1 MVSKLASIAARGQQ
15 WGGKVVRTPSGSQHR
30 IEHGAQR
37 AVVVEVGGGLR
48 EYVVDGFPVVDG
60 YSEADMAV
68 AGRGQLLIPWP
79 NRMAD
84 GSYRFDEE
92 THQVPLNEVAQHN
105 AIHGLVRWSA
115 WHLIEASS
123 QDVRLGH
130 VLWPQAGYPFTLA
143 LEVLYELSD
152 LGLRVTLT
160 AENAGQ
166 HRAPYGAGQH
176 PYVRAELAG
185 VDSCVLRLPAE
196 AWLETDERQIPT
208 GRLLDVARTDYD
220 FRAPRTIGRTRL
232 DTAFTGLTRDADGI
246 ARVELASADGSRQVA
261 MWFDRSFDYVMAFT
275 GDTLEPSARRRSLAL
290 EPMTCAPDAFR
301 NNLGLQVLEP
311 GQRVSAS
318 WGVGVS

>member
-1 MVSKLASIAARGQQ
+1 LGSITPRGQQ
-15 WGGKVVRTPSGSQHR
+15 GGHQAVRTPSGGQYR

-37 AVVVEVGGGLR
+37 ATVVEVGGGLR
-48 EYVVDGFPVVDG
+48 EYAVDGFPVVDG
-60 YSEADMAV
+60 YDEEDMAV

-84 GSYRFDEE
+84 GSYRFGEQ
-92 THQVPLNEVAQHN
+92 THQLPLNEVAQHN
-105 AIHGLVRWSA
+105 AIHGLVRWNA
-115 WHLIEASS
+115 WDLIEASS
-123 QDVRLGH
+123 RSVRLGH

-143 LEVLYELSD
+143 LEVFYELSD

-166 HRAPYGAGQH
+166 NPAPYGAGHH

-185 VDSCVLRLPAE
+185 VDGSVLRLPAGT
-196 AWLETDERQIPT
+196 WLETDERQIPT
-208 GRLLDVARTDYD
+208 GRLLNVAGTEYD
-220 FRAPRTIGRTRL
+220 FRAPRTIGPTRL
-232 DTAFTGLTRDADGI
+232 DTAFTGLTRDADGL
-246 ARVELASADGSRQVA
+246 ARIELSSADGARRVA
-261 MWFDRSFDYVMAFT
+261 MWLDAGFDYVMVFT

-311 GQRVSAS
+311 GQRVLAS
-318 WGVGVS
+318 WGIGTGHRQ